1 MADSSAPER
10 LRGLPVHRPAQGV
23 AIAEA
28 DSRPARAR
36 GLGRLDELP
45 SGWGLHIPRCRS
57 VQTISMRFELDLL
70 WLGRDGGIVRIDR
83 GVKPRR
89 VVFCAAAR
97 SVVEVRAG
105 EADRFLAA
113 LAHART
119 SPQEQAE

>member
-1 MADSSAPER
+1 M
-10 LRGLPVHRPAQGV
+10 

-28 DSRPARAR
+28 DSRRARAR

-45 SGWGLHIPRCRS
+45 SGWGLHIPGCRS

-70 WLGRDGGIVRIDR
+70 WLGRDGSIVRIDR

-89 VVFCAAAR
+89 VVVCTAAR
-97 SVVEVRAG
+97 SVVEVQAG

-113 LAHART
+113 LADVSASSH
-119 SPQEQAE
+119 EQAK

>member
-1 MADSSAPER
+1 M
-10 LRGLPVHRPAQGV
+10 

-28 DSRPARAR
+28 DSRRARAR
-36 GLGRLDELP
+36 GLGRMDELP

-70 WLGRDGGIVRIDR
+70 WLGSDGSIVRIDR

-89 VVFCAAAR
+89 VVVCAAAR
-97 SVVEVRAG
+97 SVVEVQAG

-113 LAHART
+113 LADAPA
-119 SPQEQAE
+119 SPREQAK